1 MSSILCGLFF
11 GMAGLVAVTI
21 EKNHRI
27 VKTSLFAPSFGI
39 TFTAFTNIGIFISEV
54 RSQMTEDRW

>member
-27 VKTSLFAPSFGI
+27 VKTSLFARYFGI
-39 TFTAFTNIGIFISEV
+39 TFTAFTFSATGCSLLASGIWPNQ
-54 RSQMTEDRW
+54 R